1 MMSSRKKPFI
11 AIFDRRP
18 FFDYTRVV
26 RNFDEDKQVSV
37 KLYPSFVYD
46 KAQWQEHW
54 EDIVGY
60 DDPDHP
66 YRLKD
71 LIHFNRPEDIHPDF
85 MQETTRQLTPI
96 INKRVGI
103 ELQKLDVMIMFGTG
117 CTYCVGDYV
126 YTCMDIV
133 SYGNGDRFW
142 IKWKSLI
149 PGQKYIPMSQSVT
162 AGDICFDICRTKE
175 IPQIREWESPAF
187 DINIWVKSV
196 REVILEVKPPKNNYS
211 FDFQIAGLS
220 WPDAHFDLVFS
231 DALSDDAIQAMNER
245 VGNFVNG
252 WNEQEEQNGQED
264 FIHNMVDM
272 RRTDEKSC
280 EVLIDFGSAS
290 ELSLLKFLDFL
301 QEIGGDKLTTV
312 VLS

>member
-37 KLYPSFVYD
+37 KLYPPFVYD
-46 KAQWQEHW
+46 NAQWQEHW

-96 INKRVGI
+96 INRRVGI
-103 ELQKLDVMIMFGTG
+103 ELQKLEVMIEVVTG
-117 CTYCVGDYV
+117 CTYCVDGYKYV
-126 YTCMDIV
+126 RMDIV
-133 SYGNGDRFW
+133 YYGNRSRFW

-162 AGDICFDICRTKE
+162 AEDICFDICRTKE
-175 IPQIREWESPAF
+175 IPQIRERESPAF
-187 DINIWVKSV
+187 DMNIWVKRV
-196 REVILEVKPPKNNYS
+196 REVILKVKPPKNNYS

-220 WPDAHFDLVFS
+220 WPDAHFDLIFS

-245 VGNFVNG
+245 IGNFVNG

-264 FIHNMVDM
+264 FIHNMLDM

>member
-37 KLYPSFVYD
+37 KLYPPFVYD
-46 KAQWQEHW
+46 NAQWQEHW

-96 INKRVGI
+96 INRRVGI
-103 ELQKLDVMIMFGTG
+103 ELQKLEVMIEVVTG
-117 CTYCVGDYV
+117 CTYCVDGYKYV
-126 YTCMDIV
+126 RMDLV
-133 SYGNGDRFW
+133 YYGNRSRFW

-162 AGDICFDICRTKE
+162 AEDICFDICRTKE
-175 IPQIREWESPAF
+175 IPQIRERESPAF
-187 DINIWVKSV
+187 DMNIWVKRV
-196 REVILEVKPPKNNYS
+196 REVILKVKPPKNNYS

-220 WPDAHFDLVFS
+220 WPDAHFDLIFS

-245 VGNFVNG
+245 IGNFVNG

-264 FIHNMVDM
+264 FIHNMLDM

>member
-18 FFDYTRVV
+18 FSSYTRSV
-26 RNFDEDKQVSV
+26 RSFDADKQLDID
-37 KLYPSFVYD
+37 LYPSFVYD

-96 INKRVGI
+96 INRRVGI

-126 YTCMDIV
+126 YTYMDILL
-133 SYGNGDRFW
+133 W
-142 IKWKSLI
+142 KWL
-149 PGQKYIPMSQSVT
+149 SVL
-162 AGDICFDICRTKE
+162 DQVE
-175 IPQIREWESPAF
+175 IPDSWSEI
-187 DINIWVKSV
+187 
-196 REVILEVKPPKNNYS
+196 YS
-211 FDFQIAGLS
+211 YEPI
-220 WPDAHFDLVFS
+220 
-231 DALSDDAIQAMNER
+231 
-245 VGNFVNG
+245 GNSGRYLF
-252 WNEQEEQNGQED
+252 
-264 FIHNMVDM
+264 
-272 RRTDEKSC
+272 
-280 EVLIDFGSAS
+280 
-290 ELSLLKFLDFL
+290 
-301 QEIGGDKLTTV
+301 
-312 VLS
+312 

>member
-1 MMSSRKKPFI
+1 MVSSRKKPFI
-11 AIFDRRP
+11 AIHDGRP

-37 KLYPSFVYD
+37 KLYPPFVYD
-46 KAQWQEHW
+46 NAQWQEHW

-96 INKRVGI
+96 INRRVGI
-103 ELQKLDVMIMFGTG
+103 ELQKLEVMIEFGTG

-162 AGDICFDICRTKE
+162 VEDICFDICRTKE
-175 IPQIREWESPAF
+175 IPQIRERESPAF
-187 DINIWVKSV
+187 DMNVWVKRV
-196 REVILEVKPPKNNYS
+196 REVILKVKPPKNNYS

-245 VGNFVNG
+245 IGNFVNG

-264 FIHNMVDM
+264 FIHNMLDM